1 MSNHSKSHQPHV
13 LPLGVYINVFVALLT
28 FTAITVTVSYMD
40 FGVFNL
46 LVAMIIAVIKA
57 SLVAMYFMHL
67 RYDNKLYT
75 ISFLL
80 SIFLLGVFIILTL
93 FDTLRRDDI
102 YDIKSGTIKKN
113 AAMYDNRLPVDT
125 TGEAS
130 AGH

>member
-1 MSNHSKSHQPHV
+1 MSSHSETHQRHI
-13 LPLGVYINVFVALLT
+13 LPLGLYLNVFVALLT
-28 FTAITVTVSYMD
+28 FTAITVWVSYMD

-46 LVAMIIAVIKA
+46 LVAMTVAVVKA

-102 YDIKSGTIKKN
+102 YDIKGGTIKPN
-113 AAMYDNRLPVDT
+113 AAMYDNRPPVDT

-130 AGH
+130 AGN